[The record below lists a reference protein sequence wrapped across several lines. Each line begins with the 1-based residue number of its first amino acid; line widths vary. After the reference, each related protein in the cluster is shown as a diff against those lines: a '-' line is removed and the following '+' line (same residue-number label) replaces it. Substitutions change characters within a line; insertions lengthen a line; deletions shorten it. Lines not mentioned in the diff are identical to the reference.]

1 MYKKIIAVLAAIAVL
16 VPVGVQA
23 GGTFPFMLSNDKLFI
38 GQIQADKPFYKY
50 DGTNYVPLRFISE
63 SLGLNVGYDSGK
75 ITIDKGK
82 PDIEKLKQSCVMVQ
96 TDKGSGS
103 GVVIDYGKVLTC
115 HHVMEGQHINRVTWN
130 DGKQEDNLSIAK
142 DAESV
147 DAAVL
152 KSKNKDIKPVKIGDS
167 DELKVGDKVYVVSC
181 PKAVRNVVTE
191 GRVIQSGSREITFKD
206 SSKLYVD
213 IIDAHAELG
222 SSGGAVF
229 DSSGSL
235 IGIIEGDNAI
245 VKNAFSIPIDDIRKA
260 ISD

>member
-1 MYKKIIAVLAAIAVL
+1 MYKKIIAVLAAIAIL

-38 GQIQADKPFYKY
+38 GQNQADKPFYKY
-50 DGTNYVPLRFISE
+50 EGTNYVPLRFISE

-82 PDIEKLKQSCVMVQ
+82 PDIEKLKKSCVMVQ

-130 DGKQEDNLSIAK
+130 DGKQEDNLSIVK
-142 DAESV
+142 DVESV

-181 PKAVRNVVTE
+181 PKGKMNVVSE
-191 GRVIQSGSREITFKD
+191 GRVITNKEIVLNFDSGKVPVIYSDVK
-206 SSKLYVD
+206 VD
-213 IIDAHAELG
+213 LG
-222 SSGGAVF
+222 SSGGAVLS
-229 DSSGSL
+229 SSGEL
-235 IGIIEGDNAI
+235 IGMIEGQDI
-245 VKNAFSIPIDDIRKA
+245 QGEYSYPIPINDIRKSIA
-260 ISD
+260 D